1 MQSLFFKVHRFL
13 AKVEREPLVSW
24 GYKYLESL
32 GLVYRNC
39 HSRQLSTVYLPEN
52 MSQEGSG
59 LSLKEVLEKLKN
71 IAPLTL
77 AESWDNVGL
86 LVEPST
92 PKHVKKIF
100 LTNDLTESV
109 LDEALL
115 CQADCILSYHPPI
128 FVPLKS
134 LTSRTWKERVIVKC
148 IENRIAVFSPHTSYD
163 SVQGGVT
170 DWMASAFGSD
180 SEVAPLTLAKA
191 HGIHTHMIEIAF
203 PNSAAG
209 KSTITEF
216 QTRLHEVISGSGEQ
230 TTYDV
235 KEISISETKMNL
247 PCSALLLPQIVK
259 IFHEVKKGSEE
270 EHIRIMKYDEIPQ
283 LHCGAGRLCTLKRP
297 ITVSKVVEL
306 VKLHIKL
313 PHVRLALI
321 PGKDMDALVHTIAIC
336 VGSGSSVLR
345 GVKADLYLTGEML
358 HHDVLDAVHNGSHV
372 ILCNH
377 SDSERGF
384 LSTLAVK
391 LGNEFQQAVQVILSR
406 EDKDPLVTV

>member
-13 AKVEREPLVSW
+13 AKIEREPLVFW

-109 LDEALL
+109 LNEALL

-216 QTRLHEVISGSGEQ
+216 QTRLH
-230 TTYDV
+230 
-235 KEISISETKMNL
+235 
-247 PCSALLLPQIVK
+247 
-259 IFHEVKKGSEE
+259 
-270 EHIRIMKYDEIPQ
+270 EIPQ